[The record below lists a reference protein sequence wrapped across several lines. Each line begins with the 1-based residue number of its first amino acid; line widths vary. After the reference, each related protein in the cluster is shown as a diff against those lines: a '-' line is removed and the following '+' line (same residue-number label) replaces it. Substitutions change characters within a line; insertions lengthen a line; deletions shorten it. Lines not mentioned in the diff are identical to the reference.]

1 MPDRAVSVGFFGKLP
16 ARGDFVGAGLPRG
29 FVDPWDAW
37 WRQGIARTR
46 AAAADWVA
54 AWLEAPVWRFRLP
67 PGCCGVDP
75 VVGLWMPSV
84 DRVGRYFPLTIAAVG
99 AAVDAA
105 GVDAGVDAGFLD
117 AAEAAGLAALADDMA
132 PDALTRRIGRAYD
145 GDAYDGDALD
155 APADEAVW
163 WTQGG
168 PRVAACTR
176 RTNGLAEGDAYAA
189 MIDESWAA

>member
-16 ARGDFVGAGLPRG
+16 ARGDFVGTGLPRD

-46 AAAADWVA
+46 EAATDWVA

-67 PGCCGVDP
+67 PGCCGAAP

-99 AAVDAA
+99 AATVD
-105 GVDAGVDAGFLD
+105 DGFLD

-132 PDALTRRIGRAYD
+132 PDALSGRV
-145 GDAYDGDALD
+145 GDAYEDDMPDA
-155 APADEAVW
+155 APSEAVW

-176 RTNGLAEGDAYAA
+176 RTSGLAEGDAYAA

>member
-1 MPDRAVSVGFFGKLP
+1 MSLGFFGKLP
-16 ARGDFVGAGLPRG
+16 VRGDFVGAGLPRG
-29 FVDPWDAW
+29 FTDPWDAW

-46 AAAADWVA
+46 EAAADWVA

-67 PGCCGVDP
+67 RGACGADP

-99 AAVDAA
+99 AATVDEA
-105 GVDAGVDAGFLD
+105 FLD
-117 AAEAAGLAALADDMA
+117 TAEAAGLAALADDMA
-132 PDALTRRIGRAYD
+132 PDALALRV
-145 GDAYDGDALD
+145 GDAY
-155 APADEAVW
+155 ADMPPDEPQNDAVW

-176 RTNGLAEGDAYAA
+176 RTSGLAEGDSYAA
-189 MIDESWAA
+189 MIDERWAA